1 MIYVCLQLNEML
13 SLLPG
18 MSHSDQLSAI
28 ALWEKSISSVQD
40 EYLLNKQSSP
50 TEPTLFGLEFDGS
63 DGLITASVTPFEEPC
78 DLVEERTGTSVQEGV
93 PMTSVKTLPVESMEA
108 VDNATD
114 DQDIDNTGVASEYE
128 VCGQEQEENIQQ
140 TPDKTAEEVSTEDGI
155 AEGED
160 TTQALLKE
168 VVSGSKDIWTLTE
181 ETDSN
186 VVTTESAVEEEAIAD
201 EVAMAT
207 GGRGGRKA
215 RKTRRKREKRQVVK
229 ETKEEKCTCG
239 VCGKALA
246 NPSNL
251 RGIFIVNSTF

>member
-1 MIYVCLQLNEML
+1 
-13 SLLPG
+13 
-18 MSHSDQLSAI
+18 
-28 ALWEKSISSVQD
+28 
-40 EYLLNKQSSP
+40 
-50 TEPTLFGLEFDGS
+50 
-63 DGLITASVTPFEEPC
+63 
-78 DLVEERTGTSVQEGV
+78 
-93 PMTSVKTLPVESMEA
+93 
-108 VDNATD
+108 
-114 DQDIDNTGVASEYE
+114 

-168 VVSGSKDIWTLTE
+168 VVSGSKDIWALTE

-186 VVTTESAVEEEAIAD
+186 VVTTESAVEEEAVAD
-201 EVAMAT
+201 EIAMENVG

-215 RKTRRKREKRQVVK
+215 RKTRRKKEKRQVVK

-251 RGIFIVNSTF
+251 RGIFIIDSTDMNLLKYFCHKITDID